1 MPDRLRVAL
10 ILGLAVVA
18 AGILFLLPPISQDLR
33 YHEFAGHRTVWG
45 VPNFWN
51 VVSNLGFLLVALWGL
66 RALRSPAAFLESWE
80 RAAYCIL
87 LAGLALVAAGST
99 YYHLRPDNG
108 TLFWDRL
115 PMTVVFMSLLAA
127 TIGERISAHAGR
139 LLLLPLVALGV
150 ASVVYWRFSG
160 DLRLYGLVQYYPLAA
175 LPLMVVLFPPRYS
188 GAAGLVAM
196 MGFYALAKLAEGFD
210 RQLAAI
216 LPAGGHP
223 WKHVAA
229 AAAMLCYVNMVARR
243 RPVRL

>member
-1 MPDRLRVAL
+1 LRAAL
-10 ILGLAVVA
+10 IIGLAAVA
-18 AGILFLLPPISQDLR
+18 VGVLFLLPPIPQDLR
-33 YHEFAGHRTVWG
+33 YHEFAGQRTVWG

-51 VVSNLGFLLVALWGL
+51 VVSNLAFLLVALWGL
-66 RALRSPAAFLESWE
+66 GALRSPAAFVERWE

-99 YYHLRPDNG
+99 YYHLQPDHG

-115 PMTVVFMSLLAA
+115 PMTVVFMSLLAI

-150 ASVVYWRFSG
+150 ASVVY
-160 DLRLYGLVQYYPLAA
+160 
-175 LPLMVVLFPPRYS
+175 LFPPRYT

-196 MGFYALAKLAEGFD
+196 MGLYGLAKIAEGFD
-210 RQLAAI
+210 QQLAAI
-216 LPAGGHP
+216 SPAGGHP

-243 RPVRL
+243 RPARL